1 MTTRFGIKVSR
12 LTAAATLAMAT
23 AFTST
28 AAMAERFTLL
38 SGWPTNFS
46 FYAEIGPRFEA
57 LAQEQLGNTSIQIA
71 ASGPDTVSSF
81 EQLEPVQAG
90 VFDMLF
96 THGAYHSGTTGI
108 GIAIDAVLNDPE
120 RRRSSG
126 LFDFMDKHYQTKG
139 LKLLA
144 IPSIGT
150 KGFGYYLRDPIT
162 SEPALQGRRI
172 RGTVTYHPMMRWLGA
187 APVNL
192 PPAEIYTGLQ
202 RGTVDGAAWALV
214 GASDYKWYEVVN
226 YMARPTFGQLSMLV
240 LMNLD
245 RWNSLSPDVQKA
257 LSEAG
262 RLVEIAAIAAFDEM
276 QVKEVEILQSKGMKF
291 TEFGPNEAPKVDEMF
306 AEGVWEVATNASKA
320 EATQMREL
328 ARKTGMSN

>member
-1 MTTRFGIKVSR
+1 MTTRFGINLGR
-12 LTAAATLAMAT
+12 FTAAATVAVAT
-23 AFTST
+23 AFAST

-57 LAQEQLGNTSIQIA
+57 LAQQQLGNATLQIA
-71 ASGPDTVSSF
+71 ANGPDVVPSF

-108 GIAIDAVLNDPE
+108 GIAIDAVENDPE

-126 LFDFMDKHYQTKG
+126 IFEYMDKHYQTKG
-139 LKLLA
+139 LKLLS

-187 APVNL
+187 SPVNL
-192 PPAEIYTGLQ
+192 APADIYTGLQ

-226 YMARPTFGQLSMLV
+226 YMARPTFGQLSMLI

-245 RWNSLSPDVQKA
+245 RWNSLSPEIQNA

-262 RLVEIAAIAAFDEM
+262 RLVEIEAIAAFDEM
-276 QVKEVEILQSKGMKF
+276 QVKEVEVLQSKGMKF
-291 TEFGPNEAPKVDEMF
+291 TEFGPNEAPNVDAKF

-320 EATQMREL
+320 EAEEMREM
-328 ARKTGMSN
+328 ARKAGMSE

>member
-1 MTTRFGIKVSR
+1 MTKRFVINLGR
-12 LTAAATLAMAT
+12 LSAALTVAVATTFA
-23 AFTST
+23 ST

-57 LAQEQLGNTSIQIA
+57 IAQKQLGGNLKIMA
-71 ASGPDTVSSF
+71 NGPDTVPSF
-81 EQLEPVQAG
+81 EQLQPVQAG

-108 GIAIDAVLNDPE
+108 GLAIDAVANDPVL
-120 RRRSSG
+120 RRTSG
-126 LFDFMDKHYQTKG
+126 LFEFMDQHYQTKG

-150 KGFGYYLRDPIT
+150 KGFGYYLRDPIKA
-162 SEPALQGRRI
+162 EPGLEGRRI
-172 RGTVTYHPMMRWLGA
+172 RGTVTYHPMINQLGG

-214 GASDYKWYEVVN
+214 GASDYKWYEVAN
-226 YMARPTFGQLSMLV
+226 YMAQPTFGQLSMLI

-245 RWNSLSPDVQKA
+245 RWKALPPNVQKA

-262 RLVEIAAIAAFDEM
+262 RLVEIESIAAFDQM
-276 QVKEVEILQSKGMKF
+276 QVKEVEVLQSKGMKF
-291 TEFGPNEAPKVDEMF
+291 TKFLPNEAVKFDRMF
-306 AEGVWEVATNASKA
+306 ADGVWQVAAGASKA
-320 EATQMREL
+320 DSEKMREM
-328 ARKTGMSN
+328 ARKANMTD